1 MKIALVSLNQVWE
14 DKSANKV
21 LCYNFIQ
28 KAVSRQ
34 VDLVIFPEMT
44 LTGFSMAVEKTAE
57 NFEDSETLD
66 WFRSIA
72 VKFSI
77 NIIFGVVFSYKNRV
91 KNHLILLNKKGE
103 ILGNYEKIHPF
114 SYTDENLFFVGGDEL
129 VISDFY
135 STKLGF
141 TICYDL
147 RFPELFQGLSKDCEV
162 IINIANWPKR
172 RIDHWRTLLKARA
185 IENQVFMIGVN
196 RTGIDGNNIEY
207 EKSSL
212 IFAPDGTMLDP
223 DNLEYE
229 LDFYDINHE
238 MVSEVRNIFP
248 VKNDRKIDLYK
259 VII

>member
-28 KAVSRQ
+28 KAVSHQ

-44 LTGFSMAVEKTAE
+44 LTGFSMAIEKTAE
-57 NFEDSETLD
+57 NFEDSESLD

-114 SYTDENLFFVGGDEL
+114 SYSDENLYFVGGDEL

-162 IINIANWPKR
+162 IINIANWPKG

-207 EKSSL
+207 EKSSMIFTPNGDKLEPVYSNEL
-212 IFAPDGTMLDP
+212 ITIFEFEPLDV
-223 DNLEYE
+223 
-229 LDFYDINHE
+229 IGI
-238 MVSEVRNIFP
+238 RNNFP
-248 VKNDRKIDLYK
+248 VKNDRRIAFYK
-259 VII
+259 SIL